1 MGKGESFQQ
10 QWDTQPGTVTTPV
23 PGGGEGRG
31 GEGRGGEG
39 RGGEGR
45 GGEELSNMQFRT
57 HFPQSLFCSHSAT
70 HNGELDMHHV
80 AVLRLS
86 TYCDTV
92 K

>member
-1 MGKGESFQQ
+1 MGIEESFQQ

-23 PGGGEGRG
+23 PGGGE
-31 GEGRGGEG
+31 
-39 RGGEGR
+39 GEGR

-80 AVLRLS
+80 AVLRLVLIR
-86 TYCDTV
+86 TRNCDTV
-92 K
+92 KQ